1 MLYLWRFRRQFAIN
15 IGILFTKED
24 YDGRQIRGGPRVC
37 AEGGPQWI
45 MVPLYVSAR
54 VGASGGRLQIC

>member
-15 IGILFTKED
+15 IGILFTKGD
-24 YDGRQIRGGPRVC
+24 FNGRQIRAGPRVC
-37 AEGGPQWI
+37 PEGGPQWI
-45 MVPLYVSAR
+45 MVPLYVSPG